1 MISCGPC
8 RHETIRKCYKQLC
21 IHKLDILNEM
31 GHFFKK
37 YKLSELT
44 HYEIDNGNNATAMK
58 ETDFVIYKLPGPHGF
73 PEKF

>member
-1 MISCGPC
+1 
-8 RHETIRKCYKQLC
+8 
-21 IHKLDILNEM
+21 M

-58 ETDFVIYKLPGPHGF
+58 ETDCVIYKLPGPHGF

>member
-1 MISCGPC
+1 
-8 RHETIRKCYKQLC
+8 
-21 IHKLDILNEM
+21 M

-58 ETDFVIYKLPGPHGF
+58 ESDCVIYKLDAHQTF
-73 PEKF
+73 KYN